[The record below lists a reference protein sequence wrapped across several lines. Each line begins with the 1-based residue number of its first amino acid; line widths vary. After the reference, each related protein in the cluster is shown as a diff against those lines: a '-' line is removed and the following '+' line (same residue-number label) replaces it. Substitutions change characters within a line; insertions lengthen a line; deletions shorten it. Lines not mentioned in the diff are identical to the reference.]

1 MGSQNDTWKQWIQSH
16 NPSPLPSGYIQIHF
30 HVHETLKKSQEK
42 YNEMHDQHR
51 VEKTFKVGDRVWL
64 HLTKERLQ
72 GLGNN
77 VKEL

>member
-1 MGSQNDTWKQWIQSH
+1 MRQDTSCEELRLEKFINRIQ
-16 NPSPLPSGYIQIHF
+16 QIHL
-30 HVHETLKKSQEK
+30 HVHETLKKSREK